1 MFVFGQVGT
10 CYNANKNGAKR
21 HRYNCKEWRKAVLC
35 LHPFQYLF
43 PPFYSFLS
51 VNIPHAPWS
60 TTPRLWS
67 IQRSDSLNALCE
79 CAICDWFRLIVPQV
93 TWILFHSS
101 SIVTPFSIAKY
112 KLERMVM
119 RRYLATLVEA
129 VAVGFNVM
137 SPFRTGQSCY
147 FGNVILDLRDEGC
160 KLPNGGKSLA
170 IAYLCNNL
178 WWQ

>member
-1 MFVFGQVGT
+1 MHSVSVQFGIGFDLL
-10 CYNANKNGAKR
+10 C
-21 HRYNCKEWRKAVLC
+21 HRSRV
-35 LHPFQYLF
+35 
-43 PPFYSFLS
+43 
-51 VNIPHAPWS
+51 
-60 TTPRLWS
+60 
-67 IQRSDSLNALCE
+67 
-79 CAICDWFRLIVPQV
+79 
-93 TWILFHSS
+93 LFHAS

-137 SPFRTGQSCY
+137 SPFRTVQSCY

-178 WWQ
+178 W